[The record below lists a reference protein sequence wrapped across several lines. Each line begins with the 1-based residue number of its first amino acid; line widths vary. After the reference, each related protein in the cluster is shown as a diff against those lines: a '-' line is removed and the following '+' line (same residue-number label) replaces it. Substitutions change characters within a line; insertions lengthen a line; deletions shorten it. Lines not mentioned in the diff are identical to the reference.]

1 MQCQRSG
8 STLGRT
14 SIVRWKTTQPDKT
27 RGDLV
32 LRTSQVSVLAS
43 VLTNSPFHYPVKPLV
58 VSNWAL
64 LAVRRR
70 YDVLIPLCS
79 ASEVQRMALV
89 PSYSFSNCSLFPD
102 WWQDLVGLPTQS
114 CRWMTL
120 RTRVKEQGEG
130 NTQAISAV
138 NRATPAFTS
147 GEGVV
152 NGEEERRSSGETQ
165 RLCADPPILGERFQ
179 PAQALRCLYNK
190 SRRKIPNPHPI
201 ASHGYLQVILRSI
214 LRNLVPLCP
223 APNRL
228 ETPTHM
234 FRIEINKWTWRGCVN
249 PDGAKDAN
257 VHCAHEALAEKVEA
271 VGWRIFSRLLGV
283 WR

>member
-14 SIVRWKTTQPDKT
+14 SIVRRKTTQPDET

-32 LRTSQVSVLAS
+32 LKTSQVGVLAS
-43 VLTNSPFHYPVKPLV
+43 VLTNSLCKPLV
-58 VSNWAL
+58 VSSSAL

-70 YDVLIPLCS
+70 YDVLTPLCS
-79 ASEVQRMALV
+79 ASEFQRMALV
-89 PSYSFSNCSLFPD
+89 PSFSFSNCSLFPG
-102 WWQDLVGLPTQS
+102 WWQDLVGLPTPS

-120 RTRVKEQGEG
+120 RTRVKEHGEG

-138 NRATPAFTS
+138 HRAAPAFTS

-152 NGEEERRSSGETQ
+152 NGEEERRSSEETQ
-165 RLCADPPILGERFQ
+165 RLCADPPILGERSQ

-234 FRIEINKWTWRGCVN
+234 FGIEINKWMW
-249 PDGAKDAN
+249 
-257 VHCAHEALAEKVEA
+257 
-271 VGWRIFSRLLGV
+271 
-283 WR
+283 